1 MGMCLTFIP
10 PCERLSKTSTRKTLK
25 PYQEVEPLTL
35 ANYGEVLYWYQFID
49 DATPNEP
56 EDDEEEE
63 EEEESWDCTYR
74 KDNPIEL

>member
-1 MGMCLTFIP
+1 M
-10 PCERLSKTSTRKTLK
+10 ERWDEARSESNCDMFWR
-25 PYQEVEPLTL
+25 
-35 ANYGEVLYWYQFID
+35 QFAES